1 MVIDRRRRNRALLAR
16 QMLLDRSS
24 VRPLAALTRLI
35 GMQAQT
41 PRSPYT
47 ALWSRLD
54 GFDPMTLSRAIA
66 ARKAVRIA
74 VMRSTIHL
82 VTAADALR
90 LRPLMQ
96 PVLMREL
103 AAPRWRDALDGVDLS
118 ALAVR
123 ARELLDT
130 QPRTPAQLGAA
141 LAPSWPANEPQAL
154 AHAARTLLP
163 LVQLPPR
170 GLWDGAGATTVATAE
185 HWLGRLLDVE
195 ASWDDVALR
204 YLAAFGPASA
214 ADLVAWSRVTG
225 LTEVF
230 QRLRPQLIVHH
241 DPDGRE
247 LFDVPRAALPRP
259 PRRRRPGSCRTTTTC
274 CSPTPTATTSL
285 MTAAAGPPSRS
296 TACCREPSSWTV
308 SWPPPGH
315 STAAA
320 TSAVCSSPP
329 SSRSHANR
337 PPRCGLRVAGCSVC
351 SPPTPRRP
359 RSFSDSCGRSGLRWF
374 ALSKK

>member
-16 QMLLDRSS
+16 QMLLERRS
-24 VRPLAALTRLI
+24 VRPLTALIRLI

-82 VTAADALR
+82 VAAADALR

-103 AAPRWRDALDGVDLS
+103 AAPRWRDALVGVDLS
-118 ALAVR
+118 ALAGR
-123 ARELLDT
+123 ARELLDAE
-130 QPRTPAQLGAA
+130 PRTPAQLGAA
-141 LAPSWPANEPQAL
+141 LAPMWPANEPQAL

-163 LVQLPPR
+163 LVQIPPR
-170 GLWDGAGATTVATAE
+170 GLWDGAAATTLATAE
-185 HWLGRLLDVE
+185 QWLGRPLDVG
-195 ASWDDVALR
+195 ASWDDAARR

-225 LTEVF
+225 LAEVF
-230 QRLRPQLIVHH
+230 QRLRPLLIVHH

-247 LFDVPRAALPRP
+247 LFDVPGAPLPPVATPAP
-259 PRRRRPGSCRTTTTC
+259 PRFLPDYDNVLLSHSDRNHVVDDGRRRATQSINGVLPGTVLVDGFVAATWTLDRGRDVSRLLVTTLEAI
-274 CSPTPTATTSL
+274 PRKQ
-285 MTAAAGPPSRS
+285 AAAVRAEGR
-296 TACCREPSSWTV
+296 
-308 SWPPPGH
+308 GLLGLL
-315 STAAA
+315 AADA
-320 TSAVCSSPP
+320 AKTEVVI
-329 SSRSHANR
+329 R
-337 PPRCGLRVAGCSVC
+337 
-351 SPPTPRRP
+351 
-359 RSFSDSCGRSGLRWF
+359 
-374 ALSKK
+374 

>member
-16 QMLLDRSS
+16 QMLLERSS
-24 VRPLAALTRLI
+24 VGPLTALTRLI

-47 ALWSRLD
+47 APWSRLD
-54 GFDPMTLSRAIA
+54 RFDPMTLSRAIA

-82 VTAADALR
+82 LTAVDALR

-103 AAPRWRDALDGVDLS
+103 AAPRWRDALVGVDLA
-118 ALAVR
+118 ALALR
-123 ARELLDT
+123 GRELLDA

-141 LAPSWPANEPQAL
+141 LAPLWPANEPQAL

-163 LVQLPPR
+163 LVQIPPR
-170 GLWDGAGATTVATAE
+170 GLWDGAGTTTLATAE
-185 HWLGRLLDVE
+185 QWLGRPLDVD

-225 LTEVF
+225 LAEVF
-230 QRLRPQLIVHH
+230 QRLRPRLIVHY
-241 DPDGRE
+241 DPDGRA
-247 LFDVPRAALPRP
+247 LFDVPRAPLPPAATPAP
-259 PRRRRPGSCRTTTTC
+259 PRFLPDYDNVLLSHADRNHVIDDGRRRATQSVNGVLPG
-274 CSPTPTATTSL
+274 
-285 MTAAAGPPSRS
+285 
-296 TACCREPSSWTV
+296 TV
-308 SWPPPGH
+308 LVDGFV
-315 STAAA
+315 AA
-320 TSAVCSSPP
+320 TWTLDRGRDVIRLLVTTLDLIPRTQTTAV
-329 SSRSHANR
+329 RAEGR
-337 PPRCGLRVAGCSVC
+337 GLL
-351 SPPTPRRP
+351 
-359 RSFSDSCGRSGLRWF
+359 GLLAADAAKTEVVIR
-374 ALSKK
+374 

>member
-24 VRPLAALTRLI
+24 VRPLTALTRLI

-170 GLWDGAGATTVATAE
+170 GLWDGAAATTLATAE
-185 HWLGRLLDVE
+185 HWLGLDVD
-195 ASWDDVALR
+195 ASWYDLALR

-230 QRLRPQLIVHH
+230 QRLRPRLVVHH

-247 LFDVPRAALPRP
+247 LFDVPRAPLPPAATPAP
-259 PRRRRPGSCRTTTTC
+259 PRFLPDYDNVLLAHADRNHVVDDRRRRATQSVNGVLPG
-274 CSPTPTATTSL
+274 
-285 MTAAAGPPSRS
+285 
-296 TACCREPSSWTV
+296 TV
-308 SWPPPGH
+308 LVDGFV
-315 STAAA
+315 AA
-320 TSAVCSSPP
+320 TWTLDRGRDISRLLVTALEPIPRKQATAV
-329 SSRSHANR
+329 RAEGR
-337 PPRCGLRVAGCSVC
+337 GLL
-351 SPPTPRRP
+351 
-359 RSFSDSCGRSGLRWF
+359 GLLAADAAKTEIVLR
-374 ALSKK
+374 